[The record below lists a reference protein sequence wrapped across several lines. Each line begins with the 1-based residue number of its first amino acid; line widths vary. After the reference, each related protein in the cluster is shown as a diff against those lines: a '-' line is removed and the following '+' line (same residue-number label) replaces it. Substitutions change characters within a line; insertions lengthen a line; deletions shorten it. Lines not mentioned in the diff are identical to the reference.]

1 MKDRGKYRA
10 QFRDIRKAFC
20 LYLLVFP
27 SVGFF
32 TGPSC
37 FDLWWL
43 TLFMVVSL
51 RFVSLFYV
59 QLSIYI
65 YICLSFCYLTVCLLM
80 FSLYFLDPCLL
91 LSLFP
96 VLVVLSRIHLLCL
109 HLKPHFDLSLF
120 LVLVPLKVDTKR
132 VNPVPMYLSH
142 ALTVSQNL
150 FQNDRDRMTAQWRQR
165 MMKIEGEKT
174 IQRDGSASHQ
184 PFSFTPAWGNQPSIM
199 HHMSPSNS
207 REPSNRILATATN
220 CCLFRCWPMGEPCF
234 WSAPANQ
241 DERGW

>member
-1 MKDRGKYRA
+1 
-10 QFRDIRKAFC
+10 
-20 LYLLVFP
+20 
-27 SVGFF
+27 
-32 TGPSC
+32 
-37 FDLWWL
+37 
-43 TLFMVVSL
+43 
-51 RFVSLFYV
+51 
-59 QLSIYI
+59 
-65 YICLSFCYLTVCLLM
+65 M

-91 LSLFP
+91 LCLFP
-96 VLVVLSRIHLLCL
+96 VLVDLSRIHLLCL
-109 HLKPHFDLSLF
+109 LLNPHFNLSLS
-120 LVLVPLKVDTKR
+120 LVSVPLKVDTKS

-150 FQNDRDRMTAQWRQR
+150 FQNDRDRMTAWWRQR

-234 WSAPANQ
+234 WAAPANR